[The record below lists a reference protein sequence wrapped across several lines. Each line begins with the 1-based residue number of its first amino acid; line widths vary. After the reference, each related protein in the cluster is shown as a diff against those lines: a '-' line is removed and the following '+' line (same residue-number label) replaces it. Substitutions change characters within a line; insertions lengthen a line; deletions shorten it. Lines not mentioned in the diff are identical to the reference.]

1 MTTLEPG
8 KPVSARL
15 LEVDFAPESEYPGG
29 VHVTFVVPA
38 DDARWGG
45 GWYTIHRADAAPA
58 PERERLS
65 GECWVNVHACGIT
78 QSYGSRGVADIYAE
92 TSEAKWGVRV
102 ACIRIDL
109 SQHRKGEGLPP

>member
-45 GWYTIHRADAAPA
+45 GWYTIQRADAAPA

-65 GECWVNVHACGIT
+65 GECWVNVYSSGAVECYRHRPHADAVT
-78 QSYGSRGVADIYAE
+78 D
-92 TSEAKWGVRV
+92 TSDGPRI